1 MAKAKSTP
9 EVAGGDITQE
19 IEKSGFRKVGT
30 EKRAKKVTLQADQ
43 RSERALG
50 VCDRRVQVT
59 VIEQEIKTLV
69 DTFNH
74 ELERL
79 NNERRTLLEALDVEN
94 DVVVKGEET
103 VVYNCDVW
111 EKDSV
116 LYIVEAGLDV
126 RETGNVLEQRQ
137 AEKLPELDG
146 GGFFQNVV
154 PEGVNPV

>member
-1 MAKAKSTP
+1 MAKAKGTP
-9 EVAGGDITQE
+9 EIAQE
-19 IEKSGFRKVGT
+19 IEKSGFKKVGN
-30 EKRAKKVTLQADQ
+30 EERVRRVTLSMEQK
-43 RSERALG
+43 SVRALG
-50 VCDRRVQVT
+50 VCDRRAQVSA
-59 VIEQEIKTLV
+59 IEQEIKTLV
-69 DTFNH
+69 ETFNY

-79 NNERRTLLEALDVEN
+79 NADRRTLLEALDVEN

-154 PEGVNPV
+154 PDGVNPV

>member
-1 MAKAKSTP
+1 MAKVK
-9 EVAGGDITQE
+9 GDIVQE
-19 IEKSGFRKVGT
+19 IEKSGFIKVGT

-79 NNERRTLLEALDVEN
+79 NNERRELQDALDAEN
-94 DVVVKGEET
+94 DVIVRGEE
-103 VVYNCDVW
+103 VVEINCDVW
-111 EKDSV
+111 EKNSV
-116 LYIVEAGLDV
+116 QYVVEEGQDV
-126 RETGNVLEQRQ
+126 RVSGNVLAERQ
-137 AEKLPELDG
+137 VESIVE
-146 GGFFQNVV
+146 GGFYQRVV
-154 PEGVNPV
+154 PDGVNPV